1 MKYIIVEDLELGHKT
16 PIIFGDNLVHA
27 AVAELVQTLVGES
40 VQTLVGESVHTTVNP
55 RSRVIGA
62 GFIDLGTQFSV
73 YGCSDSLKIDADNAQ
88 DEAVIGIGASGSLLP
103 VRVLMSLWAEVK
115 KKIDGEQQSQVADL
129 QSKNARQRQEIARL
143 TRHIEQL
150 QSDKSG
156 LLFDLSKAKAKIAL
170 LEV

>member
-1 MKYIIVEDLELGHKT
+1 MKYIIVEDLKLGQKT

-27 AVAELVQTLVGES
+27 VVAEL

-73 YGCSDSLKIDADNAQ
+73 YGGSDSLKIDANNDQ

-115 KKIDGEQQSQVADL
+115 KKIDGEQQSQVAGL
-129 QSKNARQRQEIARL
+129 QGKNNRQRQEIARL
-143 TRHIEQL
+143 TRQVEQL

-156 LLFDLSKAKAKIAL
+156 LSFDLNKMKARIAQM
-170 LEV
+170 EAQ